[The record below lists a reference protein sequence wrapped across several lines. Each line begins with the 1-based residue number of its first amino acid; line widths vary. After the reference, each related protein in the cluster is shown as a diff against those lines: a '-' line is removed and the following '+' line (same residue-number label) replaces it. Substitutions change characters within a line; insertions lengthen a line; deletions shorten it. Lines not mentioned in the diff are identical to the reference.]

1 MAANTK
7 KTGKQE
13 EEIVKVD
20 LIDVLLDEKNTA
32 PIYMVDEN
40 GRQLKFDQVAVIPY
54 GEDELYCILKPIT
67 KIEGVADDEAIVFRV
82 EEDKDGNAILRV
94 EENEEIAIS
103 IFDQYYNLVEEAEAE
118 KAKKKK
124 TEAKKPAAKTTTT
137 KKKTTPKN

>member
-1 MAANTK
+1 MAAKSK
-7 KTGKQE
+7 KPENQE

-103 IFDQYYNLVEEAEAE
+103 VFDQYYNLVEEAEAE

>member
-1 MAANTK
+1 MAAKSK
-7 KTGKQE
+7 KPENQE

-137 KKKTTPKN
+137 KKKNNT

>member
-1 MAANTK
+1 MAAKSK
-7 KTGKQE
+7 KPENQE

>member
-1 MAANTK
+1 MAAKSK
-7 KTGKQE
+7 KPENQE

-103 IFDQYYNLVEEAEAE
+103 IFDQYYNLEEETEAE

>member
-1 MAANTK
+1 M
-7 KTGKQE
+7 
-13 EEIVKVD
+13 
-20 LIDVLLDEKNTA
+20 
-32 PIYMVDEN
+32 
-40 GRQLKFDQVAVIPY
+40 
-54 GEDELYCILKPIT
+54 
-67 KIEGVADDEAIVFRV
+67 ADDEAIVFRV

>member
-1 MAANTK
+1 MAAKSK
-7 KTGKQE
+7 KPENQE

-103 IFDQYYNLVEEAEAE
+103 IFDQYYNLGEEAEAE

>member
-1 MAANTK
+1 MAAKSK
-7 KTGKQE
+7 KPENQE

-82 EEDKDGNAILRV
+82 EEDKNGNAILRV